1 MFTNPKNWNWQKI
14 KEFLKIFLLAT
25 TLILAFLLIYDI
37 MVNDFKPS
45 GDETVTDEISTPGT
59 LASKNQEEGSNC
71 NVIGVNLHGS
81 LVTYLPLD
89 SFNGNGDLAQDIS
102 ASEHITPN
110 LISAENNDKI
120 KAFIM
125 EVDSSGGSPVAGLEV
140 ANALKSAKKPTIA
153 FIRSTGASS
162 AYLAATG
169 ADTIFASPYSDVGS
183 IGVTMSYLENY
194 KQNQKEGL
202 DYISLSSGKFKDS
215 GNPDK
220 PITQEEKNLF
230 MRDILKL
237 HDLFVKAVA
246 ENRKLPLEKVKKLAD
261 GSSMLGEDAL
271 KSGLIDRL
279 GEFGAV
285 NNYLKEL
292 IGEEPS
298 ICWN

>member
-1 MFTNPKNWNWQKI
+1 MFTKPINFNWPKI

-25 TLILAFLLIYDI
+25 SLILAFLLIYDI
-37 MVNDFKPS
+37 IVTDFAPIKDQETT
-45 GDETVTDEISTPGT
+45 DETSMVDTAATDE
-59 LASKNQEEGSNC
+59 LEEESDC
-71 NVIGVNLHGS
+71 NVVGVNLHGG
-81 LVTYLPLD
+81 LVTYLPPDAFD
-89 SFNGNGDLAQDIS
+89 SNGDLAEDIS
-102 ASEHITPN
+102 ASEHITPY
-110 LISAENNDKI
+110 LIGAEENDKI

-125 EVDSSGGSPVAGLEV
+125 EVDSSGGSPVAGLEL

-153 FIRSTGASS
+153 FIRGTGASS

-169 ADTIFASPYSDVGS
+169 ADTIFASSYSDVGS

-202 DYISLSSGKFKDS
+202 EYVSLSSGKFKDS

-237 HDLFVKAVA
+237 HDLFVKEVA
-246 ENRKLPLEKVKKLAD
+246 KNRKLPLEKVKKLAD

-271 KSGLIDRL
+271 KNGLIDKL
-279 GEFGAV
+279 GEFEAV

-292 IGEEPS
+292 IGEEPN